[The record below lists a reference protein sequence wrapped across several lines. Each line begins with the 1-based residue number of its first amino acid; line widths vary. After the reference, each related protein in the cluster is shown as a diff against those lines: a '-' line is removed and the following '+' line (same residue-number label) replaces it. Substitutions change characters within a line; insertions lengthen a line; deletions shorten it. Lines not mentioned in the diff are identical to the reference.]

1 MAFVMMGPAGLR
13 NDMVSYFKELV
24 SLAPQ
29 ADKDAFTNCKFPK
42 WTGRPLFQHAWNLGW
57 AGAFSW
63 LCIWLIFEPNS
74 LLPVISLV
82 PWLADVGYFMA
93 IDIPELGGA
102 PAQAQTYIVTAACIC
117 GSIVTADHFTTPCY
131 SLGLQIAGFSTLALA
146 AFINKIMHLTG
157 AHPYARGK
165 ESKEPTI
172 QQQSAA

>member
-13 NDMVSYFKELV
+13 NDMVGYYKELV
-24 SLAPQ
+24 GLAPQ
-29 ADKDAFTNCKFPK
+29 ADKDEFANCKFPK

-93 IDIPELGGA
+93 IVRRPRIERETFTDRSPLPAPCRPELKA
-102 PAQAQTYIVTAACIC
+102 R
-117 GSIVTADHFTTPCY
+117 
-131 SLGLQIAGFSTLALA
+131 ST
-146 AFINKIMHLTG
+146 
-157 AHPYARGK
+157 RGHRTFR
-165 ESKEPTI
+165 S
-172 QQQSAA
+172 SAARPRRRRRTS